1 MDMNYYERK
10 ILYKEVWSEPMG
22 VVAARYGISDVMLK
36 KICKKLEVP
45 TPPRGYWAKTK
56 AGQTISIPSLPKT
69 SGKDKMV
76 GKRTDLKL
84 KPDASI
90 ANSLDYLSDEKRAS
104 LTLAL
109 DKLCYKERIQLRSCL
124 KKLKTECYFA
134 EQFRRVNHPQWFSF
148 DESISVKSVRR
159 ALSITES
166 LARAVEQMGGSMKEP
181 FRFELFGEGIEL
193 QISEKTKKFSTL

>member
-1 MDMNYYERK
+1 MDVNYYEQ
-10 ILYKEVWSEPMG
+10 P
-22 VVAARYGISDVMLK
+22 LK
-36 KICKKLEVP
+36 SNAIIV
-45 TPPRGYWAKTK
+45 
-56 AGQTISIPSLPKT
+56 
-69 SGKDKMV
+69 
-76 GKRTDLKL
+76 
-84 KPDASI
+84 
-90 ANSLDYLSDEKRAS
+90 NSLDYLSGEKRAS

-148 DESISVKSVRR
+148 DESISAKSVRR

-181 FRFELFGEGIEL
+181 FRFEVFGEGIEL
-193 QISEKTKKFSTL
+193 QISEKTKKIQHSLTKAEIEQLEKYEKERKKYSWASKPQIKQIRPCFHGLAKIRP